1 MKSVYKVRK
10 VSGSLTITIPHEI
23 GFKVGD
29 YIRVQGDEGSRI
41 AEITLVE
48 AAE

>member
-10 VSGSLTITIPHEI
+10 VSGSLTITIPHES
-23 GFKVGD
+23 GFRVGD
-29 YIRVQGDEGSRI
+29 YIKVEGEDGKCN
-41 AEITLVE
+41 AVITLVE